1 MGNGTSN
8 VDGRTTENT
17 RVDPT
22 QYVIGD
28 EEGGGDGFVKLQNR
42 QQQEGGGEEE
52 GQRDRSVFD
61 SHDQVTKTP
70 PRGLWWNQAALL
82 LIACLLVLSAGF
94 RCATDEECSLLA
106 HPSLGNF
113 LNNTDTSAIAITA
126 VNTLVAAHYLQ
137 MVATYHMVRS
147 HSGYAAPLLILVSA
161 VLYVSLFAAFL
172 YPLWWYVAVLPIGA
186 SVALFAIALHG
197 LRRYHAYKP
206 ARQRILFYASC
217 ALFVVYVLASLFYLV
232 FSAIP
237 SPVQARDFAGKQQG
251 VFAAELTMLISGVMF
266 MGLLAFFTRRVSY
279 IFEVQRTVEAYI
291 VV

>member
-1 MGNGTSN
+1 MGNGVSSSA
-8 VDGRTTENT
+8 TERT

-28 EEGGGDGFVKLQNR
+28 EDGGTGEDGFVKMR
-42 QQQEGGGEEE
+42 RSPSSSPSGTEETAAE
-52 GQRDRSVFD
+52 NQGADSDKDRSVFD

-70 PRGLWWNQAALL
+70 PRGLWWNQATLL

-137 MVATYHMVRS
+137 MVATYHMLRS

-161 VLYVSLFAAFL
+161 LLYVSLFAAFL
-172 YPLWWYVAVLPIGA
+172 YPLWWYVAVIPIGA
-186 SVALFAIALHG
+186 SVSLFAIALHG
-197 LRRYHAYKP
+197 LRRYYAYKP
-206 ARQRILFYASC
+206 TRQRIMFFASC
-217 ALFVVYVLASLFYLV
+217 VLFVVYVLASLFYLI

-237 SPVQARDFAGKQQG
+237 SPVQAHDFAGFARVC
-251 VFAAELTMLISGVMF
+251 VF
-266 MGLLAFFTRRVSY
+266 
-279 IFEVQRTVEAYI
+279 FEP
-291 VV
+291 